1 MFRHLQLHLH
11 FRRISN
17 VCVYVII
24 VDKSYMALAMLNG
37 VMAAISVHYRAPSV
51 RSGSTSPD
59 EPDSP
64 VNIAVTPTKFFDSRS
79 SLTPLAVM
87 STARCAFGLEVL
99 DGQLV
104 ACG

>member
-1 MFRHLQLHLH
+1 
-11 FRRISN
+11 
-17 VCVYVII
+17 
-24 VDKSYMALAMLNG
+24 MALAMLNG
-37 VMAAISVHYRAPSV
+37 VMAAFSVHYRAPSV

-64 VNIAVTPTKFFDSRS
+64 VNTPTKFFDSRS

-99 DGQLV
+99 NGQLV